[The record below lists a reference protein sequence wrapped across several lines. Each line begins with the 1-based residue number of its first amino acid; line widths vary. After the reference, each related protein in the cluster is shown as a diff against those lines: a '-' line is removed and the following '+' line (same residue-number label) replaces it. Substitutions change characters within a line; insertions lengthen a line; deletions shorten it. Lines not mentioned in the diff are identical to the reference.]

1 MDHLHAH
8 HPSKAAKRRPG
19 PPAGIPPA
27 PPWTD
32 AEIAYLTAE
41 RSKTPPTSIPAIAEK
56 LGRKTPAT
64 YNRARMLGLIVQ
76 QHRRYT
82 DEDRAKLAEL
92 AAVYPPMTDGQIAA
106 AMDRGVESMRWLM
119 AELGLIAGRTVL
131 HERWTAERQAVRDAA
146 REAERLARAAAPR
159 IRVERVPRVPAS
171 RPVRE
176 PRSARAARLHA
187 DPTARLA
194 AREMA
199 RQLATEARALITVE
213 AMARIETNRALR
225 VIALEALAAYDAD
238 RKAADAHARAEALR
252 LRHEAVLAKKAEA
265 DRKRAE
271 AEAARLA
278 RAAKRKMR
286 EDARAEA
293 ARQKAIHRAELAAEA
308 RALALARAKRAPI
321 VVTVAPAPAIAP
333 APRPAAPAS
342 TYASHGMR
350 KMASREQSL
359 ALSAAAADAV
369 AAFIAARGV
378 TRPALTLADRLRHLG
393 YEVLAHGNGVMLD
406 RKTVLADEAAIAA
419 FLDARE
425 TPRAA

>member
-1 MDHLHAH
+1 MGRLATRHRLFCDAETMG
-8 HPSKAAKRRPG
+8 KIAARR
-19 PPAGIPPA
+19 AQCQAA
-27 PPWTD
+27 PP
-32 AEIAYLTAE
+32 
-41 RSKTPPTSIPAIAEK
+41 
-56 LGRKTPAT
+56 G
-64 YNRARMLGLIVQ
+64 
-76 QHRRYT
+76 
-82 DEDRAKLAEL
+82 
-92 AAVYPPMTDGQIAA
+92 GQ
-106 AMDRGVESMRWLM
+106 
-119 AELGLIAGRTVL
+119 
-131 HERWTAERQAVRDAA
+131 
-146 REAERLARAAAPR
+146 
-159 IRVERVPRVPAS
+159 
-171 RPVRE
+171 
-176 PRSARAARLHA
+176 
-187 DPTARLA
+187 
-194 AREMA
+194 
-199 RQLATEARALITVE
+199 
-213 AMARIETNRALR
+213 
-225 VIALEALAAYDAD
+225 
-238 RKAADAHARAEALR
+238 
-252 LRHEAVLAKKAEA
+252 
-265 DRKRAE
+265 
-271 AEAARLA
+271 
-278 RAAKRKMR
+278 
-286 EDARAEA
+286 EA

>member
-41 RSKTPPTSIPAIAEK
+41 RS
-56 LGRKTPAT
+56 KTPAT

-146 REAERLARAAAPR
+146 REAERRARAAAPR

-265 DRKRAE
+265 DRKRVLRRVE
-271 AEAARLA
+271 HHFDLFKDAAILWIDDFPEQNKSN
-278 RAAKRKMR
+278 AKRFMN
-286 EDARAEA
+286 
-293 ARQKAIHRAELAAEA
+293 
-308 RALALARAKRAPI
+308 AP
-321 VVTVAPAPAIAP
+321 
-333 APRPAAPAS
+333 
-342 TYASHGMR
+342 
-350 KMASREQSL
+350 
-359 ALSAAAADAV
+359 
-369 AAFIAARGV
+369 
-378 TRPALTLADRLRHLG
+378 
-393 YEVLAHGNGVMLD
+393 
-406 RKTVLADEAAIAA
+406 
-419 FLDARE
+419 
-425 TPRAA
+425 